1 MSNAYKAGNK
11 LDYLVFSES
20 VYTAY
25 VKPNFTKYLGV
36 GVIDAFYDSDILVID
51 SVKPLGVGI
60 IDDYFDDDLVSTFK
74 SAHIDSGIT
83 PIDPINLGTGSVD
96 NFNERDIYG
105 YVKQNTYLGIGIPS
119 NYHQYEKEV
128 FAYIAPKHLGIG
140 IENSY
145 VNYEKEVFAYI
156 APKHLGIA
164 VENSYTDY
172 EKEIFSYI
180 GPKHLGIAIEN
191 SYTDYEKEVLSYLGP
206 KHLGI
211 AIKDNTSEKEVLSY
225 LGPKHLGI
233 AIKDNETEKQ
243 ILSYINPQYLGIA
256 ISNKHPEKDLI
267 GSNHELGPFLRFV
280 CDSNTIEIQSSN
292 DKKDLFNNLKSYSRT
307 LSPKNLKNPGNWVLE
322 ARATDKNNPNEPDKE
337 KPRLLTHLIFD
348 PITKPKTGV
357 YYITYTL
364 DIEVSR
370 TPEKDPT
377 NFYLPDEYRL
387 PNTYEFH
394 STFKSKVWYITHQL
408 GFIPTSINVFVNN
421 KIYTNYVY
429 SHLDKNTTILSFDT
443 EVSGVAQ
450 LG

>member
-1 MSNAYKAGNK
+1 MSDVFKTGIK
-11 LDYLVFSES
+11 LDYFVFSES

-36 GVIDAFYDSDILVID
+36 GVVDSFYDSDILVID

-60 IDDYFDDDLVSTFK
+60 IDDYYDDDLVSTFK
-74 SAHIDSGIT
+74 SAHINGGIT
-83 PIDPINLGTGSVD
+83 PIDPIYLGVGLAD
-96 NFNERDIYG
+96 NFIESDIYG
-105 YVKQNTYLGIGIPS
+105 YVKQNTYLGVGIQS
-119 NYHQYEKEV
+119 NYHPFEKEV
-128 FAYIAPKHLGIG
+128 FAYISPKHLGIG
-140 IENSY
+140 IENRST
-145 VNYEKEVFAYI
+145 
-156 APKHLGIA
+156 
-164 VENSYTDY
+164 SY
-172 EKEIFSYI
+172 EKEIFSYT
-180 GPKHLGIAIEN
+180 GPKHLGIAIEGQYTHYEKEIF
-191 SYTDYEKEVLSYLGP
+191 SYLGPKHLGIAINNDTSEKEILSYLSPRHLGIAIKDNKSEKEVLSYLGP

-211 AIKDNTSEKEVLSY
+211 AIKDNTSEKEILSY
-225 LGPKHLGI
+225 LGPK
-233 AIKDNETEKQ
+233 
-243 ILSYINPQYLGIA
+243 YLGIA

-267 GSNHELGPFLRFV
+267 GSSNELGPFLRFV

-292 DKKDLFNNLKSYSRT
+292 DAKDLFNNLKSYSRT
-307 LSPKNLKNPGNWVLE
+307 LSPKNVKNPGNWILE
-322 ARATDKNNPNEPDKE
+322 ARATDKNNPNYPDKE

-394 STFKSKVWYITHQL
+394 STFASNVWYINHQL
-408 GFIPTSINVFVNN
+408 GFIPTSINVFVDN

-429 SHLDKNTTILSFDT
+429 SHLDNNTTILSFDA

>member
-20 VYTAY
+20 VYTTY

-36 GVIDAFYDSDILVID
+36 GVIDDFYDSDILVID
-51 SVKPLGVGI
+51 TVKPLGVGI
-60 IDDYFDDDLVSTFK
+60 IDNYFDDDLVSTFK
-74 SAHIDSGIT
+74 SAHVDNGIT
-83 PIDPINLGTGSVD
+83 PIDPIELGVGVVD

-105 YVKQNTYLGIGIPS
+105 YNTQNTYLGIGVPS
-119 NYHQYEKEV
+119 NYYPYEKEV
-128 FAYIAPKHLGIG
+128 FAYTRPKHLGIAVKNSYVSYEKDIFAYTSPKHLGIGVENRYTNYEKEIFAYTSPKHLGIG

-145 VNYEKEVFAYI
+145 KA
-156 APKHLGIA
+156 
-164 VENSYTDY
+164 Y
-172 EKEIFSYI
+172 EKEIFSYL
-180 GPKHLGIAIEN
+180 GPKHLGIGIKN
-191 SYTDYEKEVLSYLGP
+191 DTTEKEILSYLGP

-211 AIKDNTSEKEVLSY
+211 GIKNDTSEKEILSF

-233 AIKDNETEKQ
+233 AISNER
-243 ILSYINPQYLGIA
+243 
-256 ISNKHPEKDLI
+256 PEKDLI
-267 GSNHELGPFLRFV
+267 GSGDELGPFLRFV
-280 CDSNTIEIQSSN
+280 CDNNTIEIQSSN
-292 DKKDLFNNLKSYSRT
+292 DKKDLFNNLKSYSRM
-307 LSPKNLKNPGNWVLE
+307 LSPKNVKNPGNWVLE
-322 ARATDKNNPNEPDKE
+322 ARATDKNNPNDPDKE